1 MGLNQMYTFP
11 HACHAVCTLLY
22 ELHYVKMVSLL
33 LEMISLC
40 RAVCEITCQLYCEFN
55 LHGLII

>member
-11 HACHAVCTLLY
+11 HAFHAVCTLLY
-22 ELHYVKMVSLL
+22 ELHDARMVLWLL
-33 LEMISLC
+33 GMISLC